1 MKYLILIISL
11 GLLAASLPAQQ
22 NQESYSRSI
31 TKFGGAFT
39 VGDTFSSDNLGYGL
53 MTTTYRFIDP
63 FSPSGFYYGFGGT
76 DIRHTVGGV
85 LIGDVRPVTIGWK
98 KEAVGPI
105 GLDMS
110 FSPVLGSRS
119 TGNTIYGKQYLGVKP
134 MAGITFTINEDIDIE
149 FAYEPVIHIFDFSG
163 SEIRNKTYHDFSV
176 YVVRKKFSLTKYLGW
191 RSTAP

>member
-1 MKYLILIISL
+1 
-11 GLLAASLPAQQ
+11 
-22 NQESYSRSI
+22 
-31 TKFGGAFT
+31 
-39 VGDTFSSDNLGYGL
+39 
-53 MTTTYRFIDP
+53 MTMTYRFIDP

-76 DIRHTVGGV
+76 DIRHTVGGI

-98 KEAVGPI
+98 KEAAGPI

-119 TGNTIYGKQYLGVKP
+119 IGNTIFGKQYLGVKP
-134 MAGITFTINEDIDIE
+134 MTGVTFTINEDIDIE

-176 YVVRKKFSLTKYLGW
+176 YVVRKKFSLIKDLGW
-191 RSTAP
+191 HSIAP